1 MNDESRVTFFVH
13 RIQTDSGVFVKTL
26 VVSERKVLQNWKKV
40 VNVKKRKKS
49 LCFLFFKHSITSAPS
64 LIFARK
70 LYFLQEFIVVKM

>member
-1 MNDESRVTFFVH
+1 M
-13 RIQTDSGVFVKTL
+13 KTL
-26 VVSERKVLQNWKKV
+26 VVSERKVLQNWKKDGKLV
-40 VNVKKRKKS
+40 VNMKKRKKS